1 MHLVFIPLV
10 FDVVVLQSAMT
21 KWVFSEEETMPYR
34 VLVVDD
40 DATLRNILCD
50 FLKTQDFEAFP
61 AASAEEGL
69 ALLETNP
76 VDAVISDENMPGISG
91 SEFLAI
97 VRQKYPDTI
106 RIILTGHASLE
117 TAIRAIN
124 EGEIYRFFTKPCSVV
139 DLAITVRRALQQKE
153 LLRESR
159 KLLEITKKQSSLLD
173 SVEDKYPGITKVKT
187 GASGEVIMDE
197 EKGVESFNAILK
209 EIKTVLK
216 EHKP

>member
-1 MHLVFIPLV
+1 
-10 FDVVVLQSAMT
+10 MT
-21 KWVFSEEETMPYR
+21 KSVFSEGETMPYR
-34 VLVVDD
+34 ILVVDD
-40 DATLRNILCD
+40 DTTLRDILCE
-50 FLKTQDFEAFP
+50 FLKTQDFEAIP

-69 ALLETNP
+69 ALIEANNM
-76 VDAVISDENMPGISG
+76 DAVISDENMPGMSG

-139 DLAITVRRALQQKE
+139 DLAITLRRALQQKE

-159 KLLEITKKQSSLLD
+159 KLLEITKKQSVLLD

-197 EKGVESFNAILK
+197 EEGVESFNSILR

>member
-1 MHLVFIPLV
+1 
-10 FDVVVLQSAMT
+10 
-21 KWVFSEEETMPYR
+21 MPYR
-34 VLVVDD
+34 ILVVDD
-40 DATLRNILCD
+40 DTTLRDILCG
-50 FLKTQDFEAFP
+50 FLKTQDFEAIP

-69 ALLETNP
+69 ALIEANNM
-76 VDAVISDENMPGISG
+76 DAVISDENMPGMSG

-159 KLLEITKKQSSLLD
+159 KLLEITKKQSVLLD

-197 EKGVESFNAILK
+197 EEGVESFNSILR
-209 EIKTVLK
+209 EIKAVLK